1 MTLVAPMAAADVAV
15 EFRDLHGMAE
25 FTEAEALQRAARL
38 AQSQARAAFEAPTPD
53 ARSSDLTVGVVN
65 QSAVRQRLGANFGLS
80 VHPQRP
86 VRPAPT
92 PRPAGR
98 P

>member
-1 MTLVAPMAAADVAV
+1 
-15 EFRDLHGMAE
+15 
-25 FTEAEALQRAARL
+25 
-38 AQSQARAAFEAPTPD
+38 
-53 ARSSDLTVGVVN
+53 VGVVN

-92 PRPAGR
+92 PRPGGR